1 MKVSLQ
7 SLKYVRV
14 DREFFGNKGQAVYN
28 TEFTPVSHWGAPAG
42 SVEFLG
48 SGETWFTEDNEFFNI
63 NRSDLEEWDSV
74 TVEVK
79 IGSIEID

>member
-1 MKVSLQ
+1 M
-7 SLKYVRV
+7 
-14 DREFFGNKGQAVYN
+14 
-28 TEFTPVSHWGAPAG
+28 SHWGAPAG

-48 SGETWFTEDNEFFNI
+48 SGEPWFTEDNEFFKI
-63 NRSDLEEWDSV
+63 NQSDLEEWDSV

>member
-48 SGETWFTEDNEFFNI
+48 SGETWFTEDNEFFKTNQ
-63 NRSDLEEWDSV
+63 SAHEEWDLV
-74 TVEVK
+74 TIEVK
-79 IGSIEID
+79 IGSIEIN

>member
-1 MKVSLQ
+1 VKVSLQ

-48 SGETWFTEDNEFFNI
+48 SGETWFTEGNEFFKTNQ
-63 NRSDLEEWDSV
+63 SAHEEWDLV
-74 TVEVK
+74 TIEVK
-79 IGSIEID
+79 IGSIEIN